1 MLDGLWLHSLID
13 PNLPTERTA
22 EEATRL
28 LGGGISPQPT

>member
-13 PNLPTERTA
+13 PNLPTELIA

-28 LGGGISPQPT
+28 LDRGISPQPT